1 MYSKHCA
8 TIHNLHN
15 SAVVY
20 IDFVLLPIHMCMVLL
35 FTQSCTAN
43 TYGKTKCSGK
53 WAFSCNLTALI
64 CGLVSF
70 VLLILPFVIVLAL
83 AAYGGFTALDAVE
96 DFMNTEP

>member
-1 MYSKHCA
+1 MVIAIYTVLYSK
-8 TIHNLHN
+8 
-15 SAVVY
+15 Y
-20 IDFVLLPIHMCMVLL
+20 IWC
-35 FTQSCTAN
+35 N
-43 TYGKTKCSGK
+43 GK

-83 AAYGGFTALDAVE
+83 AAYGGFTALDALE